1 MDMSGRQVIAAS
13 RTDVWAALNDPSVLE
28 NCIEG
33 CEGLCEIE
41 PGRFEGTVATV
52 IGPVKARFA
61 GCVSLTDIVPLES
74 YTISGEGK
82 GGAAGFVKGQ
92 ARIVLADHADGT
104 ALDYT
109 VKANVGGKLAQLGSR
124 LVDSF
129 AHKHAQTFFERLK
142 TRLESACDAPAAGDA
157 AYPLTETASTKAQSG
172 SNDKFWLL
180 LAVAAAAVA
189 AVAGYLLVG

>member
-1 MDMSGRQVIAAS
+1 MDMSGRQVIAAP

-92 ARIVLADHADGT
+92 ARIVLADHAEGT

-142 TRLESACDAPAAGDA
+142 TRLEDACDASAGGDA
-157 AYPLTETASTKAQSG
+157 THRPAEAASAKVPAS
-172 SNDKFWLL
+172 SSDKICLL
-180 LAVAAAAVA
+180 LAVAAAAAA

>member
-1 MDMSGRQVIAAS
+1 MDMSGRQVIAAP

-92 ARIVLADHADGT
+92 ARIVLADHAEGT

-142 TRLESACDAPAAGDA
+142 TRLEDACDASAGGDA
-157 AYPLTETASTKAQSG
+157 AHPPAAAAPAKVPASS
-172 SNDKFWLL
+172 SDKICLL
-180 LAVAAAAVA
+180 LAVAAAAAA

>member
-1 MDMSGRQVIAAS
+1 MDMSGRQVIAAP

-92 ARIVLADHADGT
+92 ARIVLADHAEGT

-109 VKANVGGKLAQLGSR
+109 VKANVG
-124 LVDSF
+124 
-129 AHKHAQTFFERLK
+129 
-142 TRLESACDAPAAGDA
+142 
-157 AYPLTETASTKAQSG
+157 
-172 SNDKFWLL
+172 
-180 LAVAAAAVA
+180 
-189 AVAGYLLVG
+189 